1 MGTLY
6 VVATPIGNLKD
17 ITYRAVETLNNV
29 DIILCEDT
37 RTSKKLLNHFNI
49 KNKLI
54 SYHKFNESDRVHS
67 IITYLEE
74 GNNIALISD
83 AGTPCISDPGYILI
97 KALREKNI
105 NVVPIGGISA
115 STSALSSSGINSD
128 KFVFHGFFPRDTK
141 GKKEIESL
149 IYSKF
154 NTHIFYESPRRIIKT
169 FKFLNDIFP
178 NCLVS
183 VFKEITKVHEKNYY
197 GKVSTVYKELLNDK
211 DSSLGEYTFI
221 LYNEKQKT
229 ENTLSLEALII
240 DKMIKEEISLKEAI
254 NIIRQENNSLSKKD
268 LYNAG
273 LKLKDIFKWFWID
286 LLFLYQYRY
295 ERSFLNGKT

>member
-37 RTSKKLLNHFNI
+37 RTSMKLLNHFNI

-115 STSALSSSGINSD
+115 SISALSASGINSD

-141 GKKEIESL
+141 GKKEIISL
-149 IYSKF
+149 ICSPF
-154 NTHIFYESPRRIIKT
+154 NTHIFYESPKRIIKT

-197 GKVSTVYKELLNDK
+197 GKVSKVYEELLNDK

-221 LYNEKQKT
+221 IYNESLKET
-229 ENTLSLEALII
+229 NTLSLEALII

-273 LKLKDIFKWFWID
+273 LKLKDIFNPFI
-286 LLFLYQYRY
+286 
-295 ERSFLNGKT
+295 SI